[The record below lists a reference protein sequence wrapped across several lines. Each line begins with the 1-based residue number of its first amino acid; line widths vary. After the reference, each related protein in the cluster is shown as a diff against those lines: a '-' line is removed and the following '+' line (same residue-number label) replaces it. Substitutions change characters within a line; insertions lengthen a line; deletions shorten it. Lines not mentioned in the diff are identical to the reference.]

1 MSSNLIPTEPGGE
14 QTQYEGIHTHVDPP
28 SKQPGQMGDP
38 ATSTASPP
46 AHAHKAASNAPNTQS
61 VTPAEKMRYGQS
73 IQEGGMGGKTDAAT
87 GEAGEEGGFGGTE
100 ALEQGGDAAQER
112 REQGYGGE
120 RDMDRSIG
128 A

>member
-28 SKQPGQMGDP
+28 SKQPGQMGGTPPLHTSPPPLSANTASPHPSDP

-87 GEAGEEGGFGGTE
+87 GEAGEEGMLCDRM
-100 ALEQGGDAAQER
+100 AM
-112 REQGYGGE
+112 REGC
-120 RDMDRSIG
+120 
-128 A
+128 